1 MVSVEFT
8 LPPVLVTELGLN
20 DAVAPEGSAVVM
32 LRGEVHELPLPLKFT
47 VMVYAAELPGATG
60 FGD

>member
-1 MVSVEFT
+1 M
-8 LPPVLVTELGLN
+8 PPVLVTEVGLN
-20 DAVAPEGSAVVM
+20 DAVAPAGSAVVT

-47 VMVYAAELPGATG
+47 VTVYVAELPGATG

>member
-1 MVSVEFT
+1 MVSVELT
-8 LPPVLVTELGLN
+8 LPPVLVTEVGLN
-20 DAVAPEGSAVVM
+20 DAVAPAGSAVVT

-47 VMVYAAELPGATG
+47 VTVYVAELPGATG

>member
-20 DAVAPEGSAVVM
+20 DAVAPVGSA
-32 LRGEVHELPLPLKFT
+32 LETLKRSAELPLPLKFT
-47 VMVYAAELPGATG
+47 VMAYAAELPGATG
-60 FGD
+60 SGD